1 MPQGIPIL
9 LSVQSVF
16 LPLLGSHIQGASSL
30 NYTKRLPFS
39 AYLSAGPC
47 SYASCFLPKNLSF
60 LNLIVF
66 LLSWMSGPF
75 LSCFLNS

>member
-47 SYASCFLPKNLSF
+47 SYASCF
-60 LNLIVF
+60 
-66 LLSWMSGPF
+66 
-75 LSCFLNS
+75 